1 MQEAVSS
8 TKYAVGFLKL
18 VFKMSS
24 SSLSLEAGSSTPGT
38 MEDSG
43 EDKLFAGQR
52 SCEVSPKNVLDLAS
66 DRAFEEDFSSSSRA
80 EDLEEERERGGRSLL
95 ELSGGSDANVSQR
108 RKKKERPG
116 RISSVGNSLCHR
128 HVWGVFLPVL
138 WNRNDILHFRVCF
151 LLWKSFGFGSGSVL
165 EMQIRIQ

>member
-24 SSLSLEAGSSTPGT
+24 SSLALEANSPPEAAR
-38 MEDSG
+38 EDSRQSFSG

-80 EDLEEERERGGRSLL
+80 DDLEEEEEERGRGRSLL

-116 RISSVGNSLCHR
+116 RILISR
-128 HVWGVFLPVL
+128 
-138 WNRNDILHFRVCF
+138 
-151 LLWKSFGFGSGSVL
+151 
-165 EMQIRIQ
+165 

>member
-24 SSLSLEAGSSTPGT
+24 SGLAALDAGSSTPEAAR
-38 MEDSG
+38 EDSRQSFSG

-66 DRAFEEDFSSSSRA
+66 DRAFEEDYSSSSRA
-80 EDLEEERERGGRSLL
+80 EDLEEEEERGRGRSLL

-116 RISSVGNSLCHR
+116 RILIS
-128 HVWGVFLPVL
+128 
-138 WNRNDILHFRVCF
+138 
-151 LLWKSFGFGSGSVL
+151 
-165 EMQIRIQ
+165 Q

>member
-24 SSLSLEAGSSTPGT
+24 SSLALDASGSTPEAAR
-38 MEDSG
+38 EDSRQSFSG

-80 EDLEEERERGGRSLL
+80 EDLEEEEERGRGRSLL

-116 RISSVGNSLCHR
+116 RIPSVGNSIR
-128 HVWGVFLPVL
+128 HF
-138 WNRNDILHFRVCF
+138 
-151 LLWKSFGFGSGSVL
+151 
-165 EMQIRIQ
+165 

>member
-24 SSLSLEAGSSTPGT
+24 SSLALDASGSTPEAAR
-38 MEDSG
+38 EDSRQSFSG

-80 EDLEEERERGGRSLL
+80 EDLEEELERGGRSLL

-116 RISSVGNSLCHR
+116 RI
-128 HVWGVFLPVL
+128 
-138 WNRNDILHFRVCF
+138 
-151 LLWKSFGFGSGSVL
+151 
-165 EMQIRIQ
+165 

>member
-24 SSLSLEAGSSTPGT
+24 SSLALEAGSSTPEAAR
-38 MEDSG
+38 EDSRQSFSG
-43 EDKLFAGQR
+43 EDKLFSAGQR

-80 EDLEEERERGGRSLL
+80 EDLEEERGRGRSLF

-116 RISSVGNSLCHR
+116 RIPSVGNSIR
-128 HVWGVFLPVL
+128 HF
-138 WNRNDILHFRVCF
+138 
-151 LLWKSFGFGSGSVL
+151 
-165 EMQIRIQ
+165 

>member
-24 SSLSLEAGSSTPGT
+24 SRLSLEAEAKEGHHQSF
-38 MEDSG
+38 SG
-43 EDKLFAGQR
+43 ESEDKLFQGER

-66 DRAFEEDFSSSSRA
+66 DRAFEEDFGSR
-80 EDLEEERERGGRSLL
+80 EQEEEEEDRSLPEEGGRSLL

-108 RKKKERPG
+108 RKKKDHQG
-116 RISSVGNSLCHR
+116 RISFLNVLYGNL
-128 HVWGVFLPVL
+128 LPV
-138 WNRNDILHFRVCF
+138 
-151 LLWKSFGFGSGSVL
+151 
-165 EMQIRIQ
+165 

>member
-1 MQEAVSS
+1 MSLFIPFQTLLDLMQEAVSS

-24 SSLSLEAGSSTPGT
+24 SSLALEAGSSTPEAAR
-38 MEDSG
+38 EDSRQSFSG

-66 DRAFEEDFSSSSRA
+66 DRAFEEDFSSSRA
-80 EDLEEERERGGRSLL
+80 EDLEDEERERGRSLL

-116 RISSVGNSLCHR
+116 RILISR
-128 HVWGVFLPVL
+128 
-138 WNRNDILHFRVCF
+138 
-151 LLWKSFGFGSGSVL
+151 
-165 EMQIRIQ
+165 

>member
-24 SSLSLEAGSSTPGT
+24 SSLATLEAGSSTPEAAR
-38 MEDSG
+38 EDSLQSFSG
-43 EDKLFAGQR
+43 EDKLFSAGQR

-80 EDLEEERERGGRSLL
+80 EDLEEEEEERGRGRSLL

-116 RISSVGNSLCHR
+116 RI
-128 HVWGVFLPVL
+128 
-138 WNRNDILHFRVCF
+138 
-151 LLWKSFGFGSGSVL
+151 
-165 EMQIRIQ
+165 

>member
-8 TKYAVGFLKL
+8 TKYAVGFLKM

-24 SSLSLEAGSSTPGT
+24 SSLALEAGSSTPEAAR
-38 MEDSG
+38 EDSRQSFSS

-66 DRAFEEDFSSSSRA
+66 DRAFEEDYSSSSRA
-80 EDLEEERERGGRSLL
+80 EDLEEEEEEERGGGRSLL

-116 RISSVGNSLCHR
+116 RILNSRLFTPPFLR
-128 HVWGVFLPVL
+128 SFPNRFLPVL
-138 WNRNDILHFRVCF
+138 WNRNYFLRFRF
-151 LLWKSFGFGSGSVL
+151 
-165 EMQIRIQ
+165 

>member
-24 SSLSLEAGSSTPGT
+24 SSLALEAGGSTPEAAR
-38 MEDSG
+38 EDSRQSFGG

-80 EDLEEERERGGRSLL
+80 EDLEEEEEERGGGRSLL

-108 RKKKERPG
+108 RKKKERTG
-116 RISSVGNSLCHR
+116 RIPSVG
-128 HVWGVFLPVL
+128 G
-138 WNRNDILHFRVCF
+138 
-151 LLWKSFGFGSGSVL
+151 
-165 EMQIRIQ
+165 

>member
-24 SSLSLEAGSSTPGT
+24 SSSLALEAGCSTPEAAR
-38 MEDSG
+38 EDSRQSFSG

-66 DRAFEEDFSSSSRA
+66 DRAFEEDYSSCSRA
-80 EDLEEERERGGRSLL
+80 EDLEEVEVERGGGRSFL

-116 RISSVGNSLCHR
+116 RI
-128 HVWGVFLPVL
+128 
-138 WNRNDILHFRVCF
+138 
-151 LLWKSFGFGSGSVL
+151 
-165 EMQIRIQ
+165 